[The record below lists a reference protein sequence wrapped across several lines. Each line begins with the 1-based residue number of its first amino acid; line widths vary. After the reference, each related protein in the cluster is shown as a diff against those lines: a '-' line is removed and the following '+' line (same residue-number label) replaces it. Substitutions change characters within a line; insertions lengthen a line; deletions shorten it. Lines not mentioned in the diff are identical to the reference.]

1 MELYSHPLSPASQ
14 KVRLV
19 LAEKG
24 LNWECKDVD
33 LPNKENLEPW
43 YLAFNPL
50 GMLPT
55 LVDQGRAINESSV
68 ICEYLEDV
76 NPKPPL
82 RPIDLGERAKMRW
95 WMSVVDDRLHY
106 SAGAL
111 VWPALMRP
119 ALLEKTEEER
129 EVLLSRIP
137 DRARQARHRRWVE
150 HGVDNPDFHRAVL
163 VYTDTV
169 RAMEETLADNEWL
182 AGDQFSLADCALL
195 PYFQVMAQMG
205 WDGLYKEH
213 PNVVGWFGRGQSRES
228 YYEQITDRI
237 PEAFLETFST
247 VGARFNDLLMET
259 IAQAA

>member
-1 MELYSHPLSPASQ
+1 M
-14 KVRLV
+14 
-19 LAEKG
+19 
-24 LNWECKDVD
+24 D

-43 YLAFNPL
+43 YLALNPL

-76 NPKPPL
+76 DPKPPL

-111 VWPALMRP
+111 ENAPRASRENRRGAGSTAIPHPRP
-119 ALLEKTEEER
+119 GTPSPTPPL
-129 EVLLSRIP
+129 
-137 DRARQARHRRWVE
+137 VE

-213 PNVVGWFGRGQSRES
+213 PNVVGWFGRGQSGIL
-228 YYEQITDRI
+228 YEQITDRI